1 MPGNAEPYS
10 EDHARGLEA
19 IREHREV
26 LESLAE
32 TDLPAASIAKAL
44 LHALD
49 EEDNRF

>member
-10 EDHARGLEA
+10 EDYARGLEA

-32 TDLPAASIAKAL
+32 TDLPAARIAEEL
-44 LHALD
+44 LRAVD
-49 EEDNRF
+49 